1 MNEARLAAGY
11 IDMSE
16 SDKPKTRK
24 EIREERLKKE
34 QDAKNLLDS
43 VKNKTPEVK
52 EDKRTPN
59 AVVKRKFFCCNLYS
73 NNL

>member
-16 SDKPKTRK
+16 PDKPKTRK

-34 QDAKNLLDS
+34 QDSKNLLDTS
-43 VKNKTPEVK
+43 KNKNPEVK

-59 AVVKRKFFCCNLYS
+59 AVVKRKLLCCNLYS
-73 NNL
+73 NNI

>member
-11 IDMSE
+11 TDMND

-43 VKNKTPEVK
+43 FKNKNPEVK

-59 AVVKRKFFCCNLYS
+59 AVVKRKFFCFNIYS